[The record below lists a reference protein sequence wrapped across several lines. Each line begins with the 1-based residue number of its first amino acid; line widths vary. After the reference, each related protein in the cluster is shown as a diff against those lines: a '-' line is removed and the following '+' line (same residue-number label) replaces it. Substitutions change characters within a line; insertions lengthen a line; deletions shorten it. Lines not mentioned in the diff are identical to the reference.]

1 MPKINIKVTLI
12 TPDLIEEKTYP
23 ALFHSTQNQII
34 YQEKDKTITKVDLAQ
49 AKLQRENEELWME
62 YSFDESMPT
71 TGYVKIKKLNQKVLL
86 NLNTKKII
94 KEKKKFEIN
103 YQVENQDYKYTLE
116 VI

>member
-23 ALFHSTQNQII
+23 ALLHSTQKQII

-103 YQVENQDYKYTLE
+103 YQVENQDYKYTLQ